1 VEDEEGIR
9 TMTRSYL
16 ESLGYKVLEAGT
28 GLEALQVARSHKG
41 TIHLLLSDIVMPGM
55 RGDELARLLNQEQ
68 PDVKT
73 MFISGFANVHEL
85 DPQIAI
91 VEKPFTFPDLGREI
105 RDLLDHGGPRLI
117 EQKRAS

>member
-1 VEDEEGIR
+1 
-9 TMTRSYL
+9 
-16 ESLGYKVLEAGT
+16 VLEAGT
-28 GLEALQVARSHKG
+28 GPEALQVSRAYKG

-55 RGDELARLLNQEQ
+55 RGDELARLLSQER

-85 DPQIAI
+85 DPHIAI

-105 RDLLDHGGPRLI
+105 RDLLDHADPRLS
-117 EQKRAS
+117 EQRRAS